1 MSGDFVTEMHE
12 RVLVIRLN
20 RPERY
25 NAWIT
30 DMRERMCDVLEE
42 AKSQDEV
49 GSIVFTGT
57 GERAFCAG
65 QDLAETERFVDGKH
79 VDDWIARLKRFY
91 DLVRTIPKPIV
102 GALNGVAAGSGFQF
116 VLLMDVVVAHRGVR
130 LGQPEVNSGI
140 PSILGPWIMRQSLGV
155 SRTREL
161 ALTGRLMDAE
171 ECWRLGMVHHLV
183 EPKAVIAT
191 ALDIARDL
199 AAKPSVAMRVTK
211 DYLRRADDEDYE
223 RAWAWAGD
231 GQAEAFATGQ
241 PQQVMREFFELRR
254 RRKSKQASGLSS

>member
-1 MSGDFVTEMHE
+1 MSDDFVTEMQG

-30 DMRERMCDVLEE
+30 GMRDRMCDVLQE
-42 AKSQDEV
+42 AANRDDV

-65 QDLAETERFVDGKH
+65 QDLAETERFVEGKH
-79 VDDWIARLKRFY
+79 VGDWITRLKRFY
-91 DLVRTIPKPIV
+91 DLVRTMPKPIV
-102 GALNGVAAGSGFQF
+102 GALNGLAAGSGFQF
-116 VLLMDVVVAHRGVR
+116 VLLMDVVVAHRGVK

-140 PSILGPWIMRQSLGV
+140 PSILGPWIMSQSLGA

-161 ALTGRLMDAE
+161 ALSGRLMGAE
-171 ECWRLGMVHHLV
+171 ECWRLGLIHHLV
-183 EPKAVIAT
+183 EPNAVMTT
-191 ALDIARDL
+191 ALDIARNL
-199 AAKPSVAMRVTK
+199 AAKPSVAMRITK
-211 DYLRRADDEDYE
+211 DYLRRADDQNYE
-223 RAWAWAGD
+223 RAWAWAGE

-241 PQQVMREFFELRR
+241 PQQAMREFFELRR
-254 RRKSKQASGLSS
+254 RRKSKQASG